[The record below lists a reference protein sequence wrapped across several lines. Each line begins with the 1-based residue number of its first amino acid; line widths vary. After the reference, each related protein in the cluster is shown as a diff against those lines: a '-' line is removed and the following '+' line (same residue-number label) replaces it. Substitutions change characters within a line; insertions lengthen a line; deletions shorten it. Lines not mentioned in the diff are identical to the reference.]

1 MSRISNALNWTFKF
15 LSALALGLT
24 MALIGQE
31 VFKYGLVLFLFVMVL
46 TLGLVLRSLK
56 SASIVNVLV
65 FDLICVLVG
74 LALKMYILMAP

>member
-1 MSRISNALNWTFKF
+1 MKWLTWTFKF
-15 LSALALGLT
+15 ISALALGLT

-31 VFKYGLVLFLFVMVL
+31 VMKYGLIAFLFVLVL
-46 TLGLVLRSLK
+46 TMGLVLRLLK
-56 SASIVNVLV
+56 SASIVNVMV